1 MSEHIYPHTPAPWG
15 WDDAYTE
22 LYSLSYD
29 VTILSDTRSDSL
41 IGLTEIDIGNAR
53 LIAAAPDLLD
63 AVKKLLA
70 TCHDV
75 ERDDATINAV
85 SMAKYA
91 ILAATGEMIL

>member
-29 VTILSDTRSDSL
+29 VTILADTRSDSL
-41 IGLTEIDIGNAR
+41 IGFTEIDIGNAR
-53 LIAAAPDLLD
+53 LIAAAPVLLD

-70 TCHDV
+70 NCHDV
-75 ERDDATINAV
+75 ERNDATIDAV
-85 SMAKYA
+85 GLAKHA
-91 ILAATGEMIL
+91 ILAATGDMIP